1 MCSFRT
7 AGARRLTFGRTFAFR
22 PTMLPSA
29 AIPGINNCGVR
40 RGLDN
45 PGAGS
50 DASCDDSDYK
60 EAKRE
65 LQTFVDESQKLK
77 SALEEAIEKY
87 GPRRVGLVT
96 MPTKR
101 LRAVLVSRMRELS

>member
-1 MCSFRT
+1 
-7 AGARRLTFGRTFAFR
+7 
-22 PTMLPSA
+22 MLPSA

-50 DASCDDSDYK
+50 DASCDNSDYK

-77 SALEEAIEKY
+77 SVLEEAIEKY
-87 GPRRVGLVT
+87 GPRGVGPMT
-96 MPTKR
+96 MPI
-101 LRAVLVSRMRELS
+101 RA